1 MAEFEVLPSNRF
13 ILELSLD
20 NSSQKVDGTFLECQG
35 FQRTQEVIEICEVTS
50 NKFGASNKGLPVRTK
65 IPGNVKS
72 GNITLRRCMSSSIV
86 LWDWF
91 QASHDDWGKQRRNL
105 SLTIFHQKANFHG
118 KSKLARFELTGAWP
132 TNYKLAD
139 VSAFGSM
146 LEVEEA
152 EIAFEDF
159 RRVKS

>member
-13 ILELSLD
+13 ILELSLV

-72 GNITLRRCMSSSIV
+72 GNIILRRCMSSSIRH
-86 LWDWF
+86 LR
-91 QASHDDWGKQRRNL
+91 KQPKFYYNYISDCDRQSAKIVNL
-105 SLTIFHQKANFHG
+105 YAKVGIT
-118 KSKLARFELTGAWP
+118 
-132 TNYKLAD
+132 D
-139 VSAFGSM
+139 AFY
-146 LEVEEA
+146 
-152 EIAFEDF
+152 
-159 RRVKS
+159 